1 LNNFIKI
8 AIRNAILFAIYQ
20 LVLVIVF
27 DVISFFNNTIN
38 SLNFYSFVIITV
50 FGIHFLTH
58 SIVDTIKAEIG
69 IKRIVNSTSFIFTAL
84 IASIT
89 TWWIF
94 NGGNSIVI
102 YLISSF
108 IIPSLFPA
116 IGYFLISLFK
126 ENLAEVEVV
135 NSVTNL
141 ITSSS
146 DNNAVQ
152 NFNQPIK
159 EKQKEEI
166 QFVLENENGKE
177 LLNIPI
183 KSILCFEA
191 NDNYVVTYYI
201 DKQDKL
207 KKSMERVSL
216 KKIEEIILNLKADNF
231 SRVHKSYL
239 VNRDEVEEIRGKAQ
253 AHKVKLNNLEIL
265 VPVSRSFQIS
275 LLK

>member
-1 LNNFIKI
+1 MNNFIKI

-89 TWWIF
+89 IWWIF

>member
-1 LNNFIKI
+1 MNNFIKI

-20 LVLVIVF
+20 FILVIVF
-27 DVISFFNNTIN
+27 DVVSFFNNSIN
-38 SLNFYSFVIITV
+38 SFNFYSFVLIIV
-50 FGIHFLTH
+50 FGVHFLIH

-69 IKRIVNSTSFIFTAL
+69 IKRIVNSTSFVFTAFVS
-84 IASIT
+84 SISI
-89 TWWIF
+89 WWIF
-94 NGGNSIVI
+94 EGGTSIII

-108 IIPSLFPA
+108 VIPSLFPA

-135 NSVTNL
+135 NSVTNA
-141 ITSSS
+141 ISNS
-146 DNNAVQ
+146 
-152 NFNQPIK
+152 PINK
-159 EKQKEEI
+159 QEDIQILPEKKIEDI

-183 KSILCFEA
+183 KNILCFEA
-191 NDNYVVTYYI
+191 NDNYVVTYYL

-216 KKIEEIILNLKADNF
+216 KRIEEIILNLNVDNF

-253 AHKVKLNNLEIL
+253 AHKLKLNYLEIL

>member
-20 LVLVIVF
+20 LILIIVF
-27 DVISFFNNTIN
+27 DVISFFSNSIN
-38 SLNFYSFVIITV
+38 SLNFYSLVFFTV
-50 FGIHFLTH
+50 FGIHFLIH

-69 IKRIVNSTSFIFTAL
+69 IKRIVNSTSFIFTAV
-84 IASIT
+84 IAST
-89 TWWIF
+89 TIWWIF
-94 NGGNSIVI
+94 EGGNSIVI

-108 IIPSLFPA
+108 VIPSLFPA

-135 NSVTNL
+135 NSVSNS
-141 ITSSS
+141 ISSS
-146 DNNAVQ
+146 TVINAVE
-152 NFNQPIK
+152 NFHQPIK
-159 EKQKEEI
+159 EKQKDEI

-177 LLNIPI
+177 LLNVPV

-191 NDNYVVTYYI
+191 NDNYVVTYFI

-216 KKIEEIILNLKADNF
+216 KKIEEIILKLNINNF

-239 VNRDEVEEIRGKAQ
+239 INRDEVEEIRGKAQ

>member
-1 LNNFIKI
+1 MNNFIKI

-20 LVLVIVF
+20 LILVIVF
-27 DVISFFNNTIN
+27 DVVSFFDN
-38 SLNFYSFVIITV
+38 SVNSFNFYSFVLIIV
-50 FGIHFLTH
+50 FGVHFLTH
-58 SIVDTIKAEIG
+58 SIIDNIKAEIG
-69 IKRIVNSTSFIFTAL
+69 IKRIVNSTSFVVTAFVS
-84 IASIT
+84 SISI
-89 TWWIF
+89 WWIF
-94 NGGNSIVI
+94 EGGISIII

-108 IIPSLFPA
+108 LIPSLFPA

-135 NSVTNL
+135 NSVTN
-141 ITSSS
+141 SM
-146 DNNAVQ
+146 NNSVINKVEDVQ
-152 NFNQPIK
+152 FVP
-159 EKQKEEI
+159 EKKIEDI

-177 LLNIPI
+177 LLNIPM

-201 DKQDKL
+201 DKQEKL

-216 KKIEEIILNLKADNF
+216 KKIEEIIQTLNVENF

-239 VNRDEVEEIRGKAQ
+239 INRDEVEEIRGKAQ
-253 AHKVKLNNLEIL
+253 AHKLKLNYLEIL

-275 LLK
+275 ILK

>member
-1 LNNFIKI
+1 MNNFIKI

-89 TWWIF
+89 IWWIF

-152 NFNQPIK
+152 IFNQPIK

>member
-1 LNNFIKI
+1 MNNFIKI

-20 LVLVIVF
+20 LILTIVF
-27 DVISFFNNTIN
+27 DVISFFSNSIN
-38 SLNFYSFVIITV
+38 SFNFYLLVFLIV
-50 FGIHFLTH
+50 FGLHFLIH

-69 IKRIVNSTSFIFTAL
+69 IKRIINSTSFIFTAVL
-84 IASIT
+84 AST
-89 TWWIF
+89 TIWWIF
-94 NGGNSIVI
+94 EGGNSIVI
-102 YLISSF
+102 YLITAF

-126 ENLAEVEVV
+126 ENLAEIEVV
-135 NSVTNL
+135 NSVTNA
-141 ITSSS
+141 ITSSTVI
-146 DNNAVQ
+146 NTNQ
-152 NFNQPIK
+152 EFHQPIK
-159 EKQKEEI
+159 EKQKDEI

-177 LLNIPI
+177 LLNVPI

-216 KKIEEIILNLKADNF
+216 KKIEEIILKLNIDNF

-239 VNRDEVEEIRGKAQ
+239 INRDEVEEIRGKAQ

>member
-1 LNNFIKI
+1 
-8 AIRNAILFAIYQ
+8 
-20 LVLVIVF
+20 
-27 DVISFFNNTIN
+27 VISFFNNTIN

-89 TWWIF
+89 IWWIF

>member
-1 LNNFIKI
+1 MNNFIKI

-152 NFNQPIK
+152 IFNQPIK